1 MTSPTGG
8 RDHGGSEAVGQLS
21 EHDEPAPVLNGFPK
35 FVMPRNAIRTAST
48 LQAMSSMRG
57 DLRVR
62 GDVEAWIARDGR
74 PAAVYSAQ
82 TIGGL
87 SPAGEMH
94 ISRRR
99 MRMGWLG
106 AARAVVR
113 GARAARRAGGA

>member
-1 MTSPTGG
+1 MTSPTRG

-62 GDVEAWIARDGR
+62 GDVEAWIAQMVD
-74 PAAVYSAQ
+74 
-82 TIGGL
+82 
-87 SPAGEMH
+87 
-94 ISRRR
+94 RRR
-99 MRMGWLG
+99 RIPLRPSDGL
-106 AARAVVR
+106 RTT
-113 GARAARRAGGA
+113 RRCT